1 MRPTLFRPLVLA
13 AMAALVL
20 SGCASRKDPT
30 ADTMTTATGL
40 GTFGAPSGPG
50 TGFDGGPEIVGDGLS
65 SGGLPGGGMGIGA
78 GAGSDLYG
86 STGSLGGIDGSS
98 LGSLEQG
105 GTGGFA
111 SQYAQQGTYGADGG
125 LVDGGII
132 SAAPQY
138 TDGTVYTDTTAYDTS
153 IQPYDNTLFDDT
165 AVDAGGAQY
174 STYNDQDST
183 ALNGYSFPGDNGQPS
198 YFLTQVGNRILFE
211 TDSVI
216 LTSDA
221 REALRRQVA
230 WLQLHPE
237 LTVVL
242 EGHADER
249 GTREYNLAL
258 GARRAEAVRAYMS
271 SLGVSTPRLRTVS
284 YGKERPLTVGSNP
297 ADWAKNRR
305 VETVPSNGASF

>member
-1 MRPTLFRPLVLA
+1 
-13 AMAALVL
+13 MAALVL
-20 SGCASRKDPT
+20 SGCASKKDPM

-40 GTFGAPSGPG
+40 GTFGAPTSPSGAG
-50 TGFDGGPEIVGDGLS
+50 LGGEPVVV
-65 SGGLPGGGMGIGA
+65 GGLPGGGTTVGGGSIG
-78 GAGSDLYG
+78 GDLYG
-86 STGSLGGIDGSS
+86 STGTLGGIDGST
-98 LGSLEQG
+98 LGGVSQG
-105 GTGGFA
+105 VGT
-111 SQYAQQGTYGADGG
+111 GTYGGQYADQGAYGVNNGG

-138 TDGTVYTDTTAYDTS
+138 EDGTVYTDTTTYDGS

-165 AVDAGGAQY
+165 ATAGVGGSQY
-174 STYNDQDST
+174 QTYSDQPYSDQGNS
-183 ALNGYSFPGDNGQPS
+183 ALGGYSFPGDNGQPS
-198 YFLTQVGNRILFE
+198 YFITQVGNRVLFE